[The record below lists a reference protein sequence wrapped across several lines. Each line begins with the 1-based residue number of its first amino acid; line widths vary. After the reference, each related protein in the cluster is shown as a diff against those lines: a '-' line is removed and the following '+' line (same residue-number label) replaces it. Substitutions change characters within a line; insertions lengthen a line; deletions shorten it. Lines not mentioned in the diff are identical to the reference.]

1 MRWLYILRLRLRSLF
16 RRGRVDAELEEELA
30 AHQEWERFHRSAGG
44 IGRPDLA
51 ARQEECRDARGL
63 NLLDDFVKDLVF
75 AARILRKAPVFAT
88 AAVVTIAL
96 GVGASTAI
104 FSVANAVLFRPLPY
118 RNADRLVVA
127 NNGFSNADYFD
138 LRNGTSAVFDD
149 LAAVMVFRTVVP
161 REDGSAERIN
171 KGAVT
176 PNFLRMMGARIALG
190 RDFSDADGRPQGAV
204 PPPFPWPPGKVAIL
218 SHDYFMRRYHGDAGV
233 LGRELP
239 STSGPGPR
247 IIGVAEP
254 GFRLYLPKI
263 MASMPDPEV
272 WIANDR
278 GYHATNRG
286 GLMLLVAGILK
297 RGEAPELA
305 AKEMNRIAAGWPG
318 GPRNIR
324 LLPWKKTLVAEA
336 RPALLALLG
345 AVIFLLLIAC
355 SNVANLLLVR
365 AGGRHRELAVRAAL
379 GARAGRLTRQLL
391 AEGVLLSGAGTVFGM
406 ALAAAGVRELL
417 ALAPDMPRLETTS
430 LDGRVLAFAA
440 AAGLLEAVIFGIFPA
455 WRAARPD
462 VMQTLRGG
470 GSAAGFVSTHLL
482 RNAAVVAEVALSF
495 VLLTG
500 SGLMFRSFLELR
512 RIDPGFDP
520 HHLLTFLTIAQVS
533 DLPGGPPAR
542 QAFLRDLGDR
552 LRAIPGVES
561 AGAALSLPVH
571 AGGAPGGGV
580 HWRTGGLPADPA
592 HKADL
597 PTVLPGY
604 FETLRSRL
612 IEGRTF
618 TEADNTARRA
628 AAVIDQELARKAFP
642 RGPAVGRQI
651 CVSIPQEACLEVIG
665 VVVHQRLGSLAEA
678 GREQIYIS
686 DGWGGIGISRHWAL
700 RTAGDPARYAAA
712 VRDVIARFAPGRIAV
727 TEMQTM
733 DTTLDQAQAG
743 TRFHLLLIGTFG
755 CIAALLAAVGLYGVM
770 ASVVRQRTAEIGVR
784 MALGAAPADIFG
796 FMARKGLALSG
807 AGIALGLAAALALTR
822 ALDSLLVGVRAADLK
837 TLAGT
842 AALFIAI
849 TGLASA
855 IPARRAARLDPTA
868 LLRD

>member
-16 RRGRVDAELEEELA
+16 RRRRVDAELEEELA
-30 AHQEWERFHRSAGG
+30 AHQEWERLHKPEGG
-44 IGRPDLA
+44 IGRADLT

-63 NLLDDFVKDLVF
+63 NLLDDFAKDLAF
-75 AARILRKAPVFAT
+75 AARILRKAPVFT
-88 AAVVTIAL
+88 LAAILTIAL
-96 GVGASTAI
+96 GIGASTAI

-127 NNGFSNADYFD
+127 SSGFSNADYFD

-218 SHDYFMRRYHGDAGV
+218 SHEYFMRRYHGDASV

-239 STSGPGPR
+239 STTGPGPR

-254 GFRLYLPKI
+254 GFKLYLPKI
-263 MASMPDPEV
+263 MVSMPDPEV

-278 GYHATNRG
+278 GYDAANRA
-286 GLMLLVAGILK
+286 GLMLEIAGILK
-297 RGEAPELA
+297 PGATPELA
-305 AKEMNRIAAGWPG
+305 AHEMNRIAKGWGAG
-318 GPRNIR
+318 RADIR

-365 AGGRHRELAVRAAL
+365 AGDRHRELAVRAAL

-391 AEGVLLSGAGTVFGM
+391 AEAALLSGAGTVLGL

-417 ALAPDMPRLETTS
+417 ALAPDMPRLDTTS
-430 LDGRVLAFAA
+430 LDWRVLAFAA
-440 AAGLLEAVIFGIFPA
+440 AAGLLETAIFGSFPA

-470 GSAAGFVSTHLL
+470 GVAAGFATSHLL
-482 RNAAVVAEVALSF
+482 RNAVVVAEVALSF

-500 SGLMFRSFLELR
+500 SGLLFRSFLELR

-533 DLPGGPPAR
+533 DLPGGPEAR

-571 AGGAPGGGV
+571 GGGAPGRGIP
-580 HWRTGGLPADPA
+580 WSTGALPADPA
-592 HKADL
+592 NAADL

-604 FETLRSRL
+604 FETLRSRVV
-612 IEGRTF
+612 EGRTF
-618 TEADNTARRA
+618 TEADNAARRGV
-628 AAVIDQELARKAFP
+628 AVIDQKLARKAFP
-642 RGPAVGRQI
+642 LGSAVGGRI
-651 CVSIPQEACLEVIG
+651 CVAIPDESCLEVIG
-665 VVVHQRLGSLAEA
+665 VIVHQRLGSLAEA
-678 GREQIYIS
+678 GREQIYIP

-712 VRDVIARFAPGRIAV
+712 VRDVIARFAPGRIAI

-733 DTTLDQAQAG
+733 DATLQQAQAG
-743 TRFHLLLIGTFG
+743 TRFHLLLIGIFAS
-755 CIAALLAAVGLYGVM
+755 IAALLAAVGLYGVM
-770 ASVVRQRTAEIGVR
+770 ASVMRQRTAEIGVR
-784 MALGAAPADIFG
+784 MALGAAPAEIFRLMLG
-796 FMARKGLALSG
+796 KGMTLGA
-807 AGIALGLAAALALTR
+807 AGILLGIAARGLTGV
-822 ALDSLLVGVRAADLK
+822 LDSMLVGVRAADLK
-837 TLAGT
+837 TLAGS
-842 AALFIAI
+842 AALFLLVTA
-849 TGLASA
+849 LASA
-855 IPARRAARLDPTA
+855 IPARRASGLDPTA
-868 LLRD
+868 ALRE